1 MGNSPGTEGY
11 GPFNTIFL
19 SILLYLTIKN
29 SCPELWKE
37 EEQLNIDSTD
47 SKEHGNTLNNSEVT
61 TTTVEE
67 VSTNLEKPK
76 SDADAPINYR
86 LFF

>member
-1 MGNSPGTEGY
+1 
-11 GPFNTIFL
+11 
-19 SILLYLTIKN
+19 
-29 SCPELWKE
+29 
-37 EEQLNIDSTD
+37 LNIDSTD